1 MPAGFHARKSA
12 LGKEYPLAGPSV
24 LEIPEEPISM
34 RSVALW
40 SVLVLSVSVVLA
52 MSLRLLRQ
60 MRAR

>member
-1 MPAGFHARKSA
+1 
-12 LGKEYPLAGPSV
+12 
-24 LEIPEEPISM
+24 M

-40 SVLVLSVSVVLA
+40 GVLVLSVCVVLA